1 MLYNI
6 RDWFFSPNYN
16 FGVLG
21 VFAGESGNL
30 PPPLPPVS
38 GDFLLLNGG
47 NFLLLDSTNFLL
59 L

>member
-1 MLYNI
+1 MLFNL
-6 RDWFFSPNYN
+6 RDWMFKPNYF
-16 FGVLG
+16 FGYGLYVG
-21 VFAGESGNL
+21 DVGNL

-38 GDFLLLNGG
+38 GDFLLLSGG

>member
-1 MLYNI
+1 MF
-6 RDWFFSPNYN
+6 RPNYF
-16 FGVLG
+16 FGYGLYVG
-21 VFAGESGNL
+21 DVGNL

-38 GDFLLLNGG
+38 GDFLLLSGG